1 MANVSELLNIEIP
14 GYGWTGWGIHLDE
27 LLPWLPERDVLRREE
42 HPDHPEFAFDRC
54 AKRSVIVCT
63 AGRVCGSDAVAR
75 MNFCDGRLCAVHY
88 FFPQTA
94 ALGDKDYCA
103 ILECLRHRLASS
115 LGRSGM
121 RTKVGGHGDVSFRWS
136 QAGLHAEIRGFRDQD
151 RVIQLAANDPGVCDW
166 CFAAQ

>member
-1 MANVSELLNIEIP
+1 MTIVSELLELEIP
-14 GYGWTGWGIHLDE
+14 GYGWVGWGTPLLE
-27 LLPWLPERDVLRREE
+27 LLPWFPEQNILRREE
-42 HPDHPEFAFDRC
+42 HPDHSEFATDRC
-54 AKRSVIVCT
+54 VGRSAILST
-63 AGRVCGSDAVAR
+63 TGRVCGADAVAR

-94 ALGDKDYCA
+94 ALCDKDYCA

-121 RTKVGGHGDVSFRWS
+121 RTKVGGRGDVSFRWS
-136 QAGLHAEIRGFRDQD
+136 PEGLHAEIRAFRDQD

-166 CFAAQ
+166 CFTPQ